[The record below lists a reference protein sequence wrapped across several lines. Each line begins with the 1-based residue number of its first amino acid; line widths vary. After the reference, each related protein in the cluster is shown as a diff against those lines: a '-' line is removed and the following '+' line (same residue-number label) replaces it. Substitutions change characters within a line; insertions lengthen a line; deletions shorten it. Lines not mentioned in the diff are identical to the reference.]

1 MPHNTVLLLARAD
14 NGPVPTAFQPGRLN
28 SSDPFG
34 EGRHIAVMHDDGI
47 AAGTL
52 QLRGTLTVEQY
63 PFTEML
69 VVHRGVVTL
78 QGAAEPVEV
87 HPGQAVVIGRGTALR
102 ITASPDSLCAFCT
115 ATLAGGENKPGI
127 FPIDARAVLAP
138 SASLEAAVLIGPAP
152 QCRANNLFEDSASPL
167 RIGVWDSTPYNR
179 IARAHKVHE
188 LMHVLEGTVELT
200 DADGSGL
207 TLKPGDSVFVAK
219 GTVCAWTSKVY
230 VRKFYSV
237 A

>member
-1 MPHNTVLLLARAD
+1 MPYPTALLLARAD
-14 NGPVPTAFQPGRLN
+14 NGPVQTAFQPGRLN
-28 SSDPFG
+28 SADPFG
-34 EGRHIAVMHDDGI
+34 EGRQVAAMHDDGI

-52 QLRGTLTVEQY
+52 QLSGTLTVEQY

-78 QGAAEPVEV
+78 QGAEQAVEV

-102 ITASPDSLCAFCT
+102 LIASPDSLCAFC
-115 ATLAGGENKPGI
+115 AAILAGGEDKPGI

-138 SASLEAAVLIGPAP
+138 SASPEAPVLIGPAP

-167 RIGVWDSTPYNR
+167 RIGVWDSTPYAR

-200 DADGSGL
+200 DAEGNGL
-207 TLKPGDSVFVAK
+207 TVKTGDTVFVSK
-219 GTVCAWTSKVY
+219 GAVCAWNSTVY
-230 VRKFYSV
+230 VRKYYAV
-237 A
+237 D